1 MIKNII
7 FDIGDVLVYFCYR
20 EYFASLG
27 YQEDMIERLS
37 KATVF
42 NDVWVHFDRG
52 DLSDDEVI
60 DRMAKSDPEIE
71 ADVRRVLSNCHDLV
85 RQYDYAIPWVRELKA
100 KGYHVYFLSNYFEKL
115 IRENPEALSFID
127 YMDGGIFSCRV
138 HALKPDPEIYQAL
151 LSKYGLIPEECVFFD
166 DRQANVD
173 GAIAVGMHAVVF
185 ENQAQAKEA
194 LSRLE

>member
-1 MIKNII
+1 MIRNIV

-27 YQEDMIERLS
+27 YSEEMVERIS
-37 KATVF
+37 KATVL
-42 NDVWVHFDRG
+42 NDLWSHFDRG
-52 DLSDDEVI
+52 DLSDEEVI
-60 DRMAKSDPEIE
+60 DLLVKSDPEIE
-71 ADVRRVLSNCHDLV
+71 TDIRKVLSNCHDLV
-85 RQYDYAIPWVRELKA
+85 RQHDYAIPWIKELKA
-100 KGYHVYFLSNYFEKL
+100 KGYHIYYLSNYFEKL

-138 HALKPDPEIYQAL
+138 HALKPAPEIYQTL
-151 LSKYGLIPEECVFFD
+151 LSKYNLKPEECVFFD